1 MKATLGIALAL
12 GFLANVSAA
21 TLPDGVSTR
30 DVWFYSEGVKCYGKL
45 FLPKDFAS
53 DGKSRAVI
61 LAPGWGETA
70 ASTEKY
76 AANFAGKGLAAMAI
90 DYRGWGKSGGY
101 VYLAEN
107 VRYDDRLR
115 FSQHTA
121 KVRIRRKRLIPDDQV
136 DDIRNAISF
145 LQGEPGIDR
154 LHIGVWGTDM
164 GGGHVMVIAGLDPR
178 VKAVVAQVPVIE
190 GKNAERK
197 LSLPKPGSH
206 QANIQQVEVK
216 LARSG
221 DAPATPVAAAAMNAE
236 ETRIALAEYHPFWFV
251 SQIPQTVA
259 VLFVVAASDTK
270 VKNDDNAI
278 AASKALKGPN
288 SVTTVPGT
296 HTLAGKAADQAADAA
311 GEWFVKYL

>member
-1 MKATLGIALAL
+1 MKTTLGIAFLLA
-12 GFLANVSAA
+12 FLAAASAA
-21 TLPDGVSTR
+21 TLPDGVTTR

-45 FLPKDFAS
+45 FLPKDFAP

-136 DDIRNAISF
+136 SDIRNAISF

-154 LHIGVWGTDM
+154 LHIGVWGADM
-164 GGGHVMVIAGLDPR
+164 AGGHVMVIAGLDPR
-178 VKAVVAQVPVIE
+178 VKAVVAQVPIIE

-197 LSLPKPGSH
+197 LSVPKP
-206 QANIQQVEVK
+206 AMQQVEVK
-216 LARSG
+216 LARTG
-221 DAPATPVAAAAMNAE
+221 EAPATPAAAAAMNAE

-251 SQIPQTVA
+251 SQIPEKTA
-259 VLFVVAASDTK
+259 VLFVVAANDAK

-278 AASKALKGPN
+278 AASKVLKGPN
-288 SVTTVPGT
+288 SVTAVPGT
-296 HTLAGKAADQAADAA
+296 HMVAGKASDQAADAA

>member
-1 MKATLGIALAL
+1 MKTTLGIAFVLAAA
-12 GFLANVSAA
+12 FLASASAA
-21 TLPDGVSTR
+21 ALPEGVTTR

-121 KVRIRRKRLIPDDQV
+121 KVRIRRKRLIPEDQV

-154 LHIGVWGTDM
+154 LHIGVWGADM
-164 GGGHVMVIAGLDPR
+164 AGGHVMVIAGLDPR

-190 GKNAERK
+190 GKSAERK
-197 LSLPKPGSH
+197 LSLPKPVT
-206 QANIQQVEVK
+206 QQVEVK
-216 LARSG
+216 LARTG
-221 DAPATPVAAAAMNAE
+221 APPATPAAAGLMAVE

-251 SQIPQTVA
+251 SQIPEKTA
-259 VLFVVAASDTK
+259 VLFVVAANDAK

-278 AASKALKGPN
+278 AASKVLKGPN
-288 SVTTVPGT
+288 SVTTVPGA
-296 HTLAGKAADQAADAA
+296 HALAGKASDQAADAA

>member
-1 MKATLGIALAL
+1 MKTTLGIAS
-12 GFLANVSAA
+12 FLAAFLTAASAA
-21 TLPDGVSTR
+21 TLPDGVTTR

-45 FLPKDFAS
+45 FLPKDFAT

-61 LAPGWGETA
+61 LAPGWGETV

-121 KVRIRRKRLIPDDQV
+121 KVRIRRKRLIPEDQV

-154 LHIGVWGTDM
+154 LHIGVWGADM
-164 GGGHVMVIAGLDPR
+164 AGGHVMVIAGLDPR

-190 GKNAERK
+190 GKSAERK
-197 LSLPKPGSH
+197 LSLPKPVT
-206 QANIQQVEVK
+206 QQVEMK
-216 LARSG
+216 LARTG
-221 DAPATPVAAAAMNAE
+221 APPATPAAAGLMAVE

-251 SQIPQTVA
+251 SQIPEKTA
-259 VLFVVAASDTK
+259 VLFVVAANDAK

-278 AASKALKGPN
+278 AASKVLKGPN
-288 SVTTVPGT
+288 SVTTVPGA
-296 HTLAGKAADQAADAA
+296 HALAGKASDQAADAA

>member
-1 MKATLGIALAL
+1 MKTTLGIAFVLAAA
-12 GFLANVSAA
+12 FLASASAA
-21 TLPDGVSTR
+21 ALPEGVTTR

-121 KVRIRRKRLIPDDQV
+121 KVRIRRKRLIPEDQV

-154 LHIGVWGTDM
+154 LHIGVWGADM
-164 GGGHVMVIAGLDPR
+164 AGGHVMVIAGLDPR

-190 GKNAERK
+190 GKSAERK
-197 LSLPKPGSH
+197 LSLPKP
-206 QANIQQVEVK
+206 ATQQVEVK
-216 LARSG
+216 LARTG
-221 DAPATPVAAAAMNAE
+221 AAPATPAAAALMAAE

-251 SQIPQTVA
+251 SQIPEKTA
-259 VLFVVAASDTK
+259 VLFVVAANDAK

-278 AASKALKGPN
+278 AASKVLKGPN
-288 SVTTVPGT
+288 SVTTVPGA
-296 HTLAGKAADQAADAA
+296 HALAGKASDQAADAA

>member
-1 MKATLGIALAL
+1 MKTIIGIASIWVAA
-12 GFLANVSAA
+12 FLATASAA
-21 TLPDGVSTR
+21 ALPDGVTTR

-45 FLPKDFAS
+45 FLPKDFAA

-121 KVRIRRKRLIPDDQV
+121 KVRIRRKRLIPEDQV
-136 DDIRNAISF
+136 NDIRNAISF
-145 LQGEPGIDR
+145 LQGEPGVDR
-154 LHIGVWGTDM
+154 LHIGVWGADM
-164 GGGHVMVIAGLDPR
+164 AGGHAMVIAGLDPR
-178 VKAVVAQVPVIE
+178 VKAVVAQVPIIE

-197 LSLPKPGSH
+197 LSLPKPGTR
-206 QANIQQVEVK
+206 QIEVK
-216 LARSG
+216 LARTG
-221 DAPATPVAAAAMNAE
+221 EAPATPAAAAAMSAE

-251 SQIPQTVA
+251 SQIPEKTA

-270 VKNDDNAI
+270 VKNEDNAI
-278 AASKALKGPN
+278 AASKVLKGPN
-288 SVTTVPGT
+288 SVTTIPGP
-296 HTLAGKAADQAADAA
+296 HAVGGKASDQAADAA
-311 GEWFVKYL
+311 REWFVKYL

>member
-1 MKATLGIALAL
+1 MKTTLGIAFILASL
-12 GFLANVSAA
+12 TAASAA
-21 TLPDGVSTR
+21 TLPDGVTTR

-53 DGKSRAVI
+53 DGKSRAVV
-61 LAPGWGETA
+61 LAPGWGGTA
-70 ASTEKY
+70 ASAEKY
-76 AANFAGKGLAAMAI
+76 AANFAGKGLVAMAI

-121 KVRIRRKRLIPDDQV
+121 RVRIRRKRLIPDDQV

-145 LQGEPGIDR
+145 LQGEPGVDR
-154 LHIGVWGTDM
+154 LHIGVWGADM
-164 GGGHVMVIAGLDPR
+164 GGGHAIVIAGLDPR
-178 VKAVVAQVPVIE
+178 VKAVVAQVPIIE

-197 LSLPKPGSH
+197 LSLPKP
-206 QANIQQVEVK
+206 AMRQVEVK
-216 LARSG
+216 LARTG
-221 DAPATPVAAAAMNAE
+221 EAPATPAASAAMAAE

-251 SQIPQTVA
+251 SQIPQTLP
-259 VLFVVAASDTK
+259 VLFVVAANDIK
-270 VKNDDNAI
+270 VKNEHNAI
-278 AASKALKGPN
+278 AASKMLKGPN

-296 HTLAGKAADQAADAA
+296 HAVTGKAADQAADAA

>member
-1 MKATLGIALAL
+1 MRVTLGIAFILGSLAI
-12 GFLANVSAA
+12 ASAA
-21 TLPDGVSTR
+21 TLPEGVTTR

-45 FLPKDFAS
+45 FLPKDFAT

-154 LHIGVWGTDM
+154 LHIGVWGADM
-164 GGGHVMVIAGLDPR
+164 AGGHVIVIAGLDPR
-178 VKAVVAQVPVIE
+178 VKAVVAQVPIIE

-197 LSLPKPGSH
+197 LSLPKPATK
-206 QANIQQVEVK
+206 QIEVK

-221 DAPATPVAAAAMNAE
+221 DAPPTPAAAAAMNAE
-236 ETRIALAEYHPFWFV
+236 ETKIALAEYHPFWFV
-251 SQIPQTVA
+251 SQIPQAVA
-259 VLFVVAASDTK
+259 VLFVVAANDAK

-278 AASKALKGPN
+278 AASKILKGPT
-288 SVTTVPGT
+288 SVTTIPGA
-296 HTLAGKAADQAADAA
+296 HMVAGKASDQAADAA

>member
-1 MKATLGIALAL
+1 MKTALGISFVLAAA
-12 GFLANVSAA
+12 FLATASAA
-21 TLPDGVSTR
+21 ALPEGVTTR

-121 KVRIRRKRLIPDDQV
+121 KVRIRRKRLIPEDQV

-154 LHIGVWGTDM
+154 LHIGMWGADM
-164 GGGHVMVIAGLDPR
+164 AGGHVMVIAGLDPR

-190 GKNAERK
+190 GKSAERK
-197 LSLPKPGSH
+197 LSLPKP
-206 QANIQQVEVK
+206 AMQQVEVK
-216 LARSG
+216 LARTG
-221 DAPATPVAAAAMNAE
+221 AAPATPAAAALMAAE
-236 ETRIALAEYHPFWFV
+236 ETSIALAEYHPFWFV
-251 SQIPQTVA
+251 SQIPEKTA
-259 VLFVVAASDTK
+259 VLFVVAANDAK

-278 AASKALKGPN
+278 AASKVLKGPN
-288 SVTTVPGT
+288 SVTTVPGA
-296 HTLAGKAADQAADAA
+296 HALAGKASDQAADAA

>member
-1 MKATLGIALAL
+1 MKTTFRIGCVLAAA
-12 GFLANVSAA
+12 FLTTASAA
-21 TLPDGVSTR
+21 TLPDGVTTR

-76 AANFAGKGLAAMAI
+76 AANFAGRGLAAMAI

-121 KVRIRRKRLIPDDQV
+121 KVRIRRKRLIPEDQV
-136 DDIRNAISF
+136 SDIRNAISF

-154 LHIGVWGTDM
+154 LHIGVWGADM
-164 GGGHVMVIAGLDPR
+164 AGGHAMVIAGLDPR
-178 VKAVVAQVPVIE
+178 VKAIVAQVPIIE

-197 LSLPKPGSH
+197 LTLPKP
-206 QANIQQVEVK
+206 AAQQVEVK
-216 LARSG
+216 LARTG
-221 DAPATPVAAAAMNAE
+221 AAPSTPAASAAMAAE

-259 VLFVVAASDTK
+259 VLFVVAGNDTK
-270 VKNDDNAI
+270 VENDDNAI
-278 AASKALKGPN
+278 AASKVLKGPN
-288 SVTTVPGT
+288 SVTTVQGA
-296 HTLAGKAADQAADAA
+296 HALVGKASDQAADAA

>member
-1 MKATLGIALAL
+1 MKTTLGIAS
-12 GFLANVSAA
+12 FLAAFLTAASAA
-21 TLPDGVSTR
+21 TLPDGVTTR

-45 FLPKDFAS
+45 FLPKDFAT

-61 LAPGWGETA
+61 LAPGWGETV

-121 KVRIRRKRLIPDDQV
+121 KVRIRRKRLIPEDQV

-154 LHIGVWGTDM
+154 LHIGVWGADM
-164 GGGHVMVIAGLDPR
+164 AGGHVMVIAGLDPR

-190 GKNAERK
+190 GKSAERK
-197 LSLPKPGSH
+197 LSLPKP
-206 QANIQQVEVK
+206 ATQQVEVK
-216 LARSG
+216 LARTG
-221 DAPATPVAAAAMNAE
+221 APPATPAAAGLMAVE

-251 SQIPQTVA
+251 SQIPEKTA
-259 VLFVVAASDTK
+259 VLFVVAANDAK

-278 AASKALKGPN
+278 AASKVLKGPN
-288 SVTTVPGT
+288 SVTTVPGA
-296 HTLAGKAADQAADAA
+296 HALAGKASDQAADAA

>member
-1 MKATLGIALAL
+1 
-12 GFLANVSAA
+12 
-21 TLPDGVSTR
+21 
-30 DVWFYSEGVKCYGKL
+30 
-45 FLPKDFAS
+45 
-53 DGKSRAVI
+53 
-61 LAPGWGETA
+61 
-70 ASTEKY
+70 
-76 AANFAGKGLAAMAI
+76 MAI

-154 LHIGVWGTDM
+154 LHIGVWGADM
-164 GGGHVMVIAGLDPR
+164 AGGHVMVIAGLDPR

-190 GKNAERK
+190 GKSAERK
-197 LSLPKPGSH
+197 LSLPKPVT
-206 QANIQQVEVK
+206 QQVEMK
-216 LARSG
+216 LARTG
-221 DAPATPVAAAAMNAE
+221 APPATPAAAGLMAVE

-251 SQIPQTVA
+251 SQIPEKTA
-259 VLFVVAASDTK
+259 VLFVVAANDAK

-278 AASKALKGPN
+278 AASKVLKGPN
-288 SVTTVPGT
+288 SVTTVPGA
-296 HTLAGKAADQAADAA
+296 HALAGKASDQAADAA

>member
-1 MKATLGIALAL
+1 MRATLGTAFILGSLAIA
-12 GFLANVSAA
+12 SAA
-21 TLPDGVSTR
+21 TLPEGVTTR

-45 FLPKDFAS
+45 FLPKDFAT

-154 LHIGVWGTDM
+154 LHIGVWGADM
-164 GGGHVMVIAGLDPR
+164 AGGHVIVIAGLDPR
-178 VKAVVAQVPVIE
+178 VKAVVAQVPIIE
-190 GKNAERK
+190 GQNAERK
-197 LSLPKPGSH
+197 LSLPKLATK
-206 QANIQQVEVK
+206 QIEVK

-221 DAPATPVAAAAMNAE
+221 DAPPTPAAAAAMNAE
-236 ETRIALAEYHPFWFV
+236 ETKIALAEYHPFWFV
-251 SQIPQTVA
+251 SQIPQAVA
-259 VLFVVAASDTK
+259 VLFVVAANDAK

-278 AASKALKGPN
+278 AASKILKGPT
-288 SVTTVPGT
+288 SVTTIPGA
-296 HTLAGKAADQAADAA
+296 HMVAGKASDQAADAA
-311 GEWFVKYL
+311 SEWFVKYL

>member
-1 MKATLGIALAL
+1 MRATLGIAFILGSLAI
-12 GFLANVSAA
+12 ASAA
-21 TLPDGVSTR
+21 TLPEGVTTR

-45 FLPKDFAS
+45 FLPKDFAT

-154 LHIGVWGTDM
+154 LHIGVWGADM
-164 GGGHVMVIAGLDPR
+164 AGGHVIVIAGLDPR
-178 VKAVVAQVPVIE
+178 VKAVVAQVPIIE

-197 LSLPKPGSH
+197 LSLPKPATK
-206 QANIQQVEVK
+206 QIEVK

-221 DAPATPVAAAAMNAE
+221 DAPPTPAAAAAMNAE
-236 ETRIALAEYHPFWFV
+236 ETKIALAEYHPFWFV
-251 SQIPQTVA
+251 SQIPQAVA
-259 VLFVVAASDTK
+259 VLFVVAANDAK

-278 AASKALKGPN
+278 AASKILKGPT
-288 SVTTVPGT
+288 SVTTIPGA
-296 HTLAGKAADQAADAA
+296 HMVAGKASDQAADAA

>member
-1 MKATLGIALAL
+1 MRATLGIAFILGSLAI
-12 GFLANVSAA
+12 ASAA
-21 TLPDGVSTR
+21 TLPEGVTTR

-45 FLPKDFAS
+45 FLPKDFAT

-154 LHIGVWGTDM
+154 LHIGVWGADM
-164 GGGHVMVIAGLDPR
+164 AGGHVIVIAGLDPR
-178 VKAVVAQVPVIE
+178 VKAVVAQVPIIE
-190 GKNAERK
+190 GQNAERK
-197 LSLPKPGSH
+197 LSLPKLATK
-206 QANIQQVEVK
+206 QIEVK

-221 DAPATPVAAAAMNAE
+221 DAPPTPAAAAAMNAE
-236 ETRIALAEYHPFWFV
+236 ETKIALAEYHPFWFV
-251 SQIPQTVA
+251 SQIPQAVA
-259 VLFVVAASDTK
+259 VLFVVAANDAK

-278 AASKALKGPN
+278 AASKILKGPT
-288 SVTTVPGT
+288 SVTTIPGA
-296 HTLAGKAADQAADAA
+296 HMVAGKASDQAADAA

>member
-1 MKATLGIALAL
+1 MKTTLGIAFIL
-12 GFLANVSAA
+12 GFVAAASAA
-21 TLPDGVSTR
+21 TLPDGVTTR
-30 DVWFYSEGVKCYGKL
+30 DVWFYSEGVKCYGRL
-45 FLPKDFAS
+45 FLPKEFS
-53 DGKSRAVI
+53 GEGKSRAVI

-121 KVRIRRKRLIPDDQV
+121 KVRIRRKRLIPEDQV
-136 DDIRNAISF
+136 NDIRNAISF

-154 LHIGVWGTDM
+154 LHIGVWGADM
-164 GGGHVMVIAGLDPR
+164 AGGHVMVIAGLDPR
-178 VKAVVAQVPVIE
+178 IKAVVAQVPIIE
-190 GKNAERK
+190 GKDAERK
-197 LSLPKPGSH
+197 LSLPKP
-206 QANIQQVEVK
+206 AMQQVEVK
-216 LARSG
+216 LARTG
-221 DAPATPVAAAAMNAE
+221 EAPATPAAAALMAAE
-236 ETRIALAEYHPFWFV
+236 ETKIALAEYHPFWFV

-259 VLFVVAASDTK
+259 VLFVIAADDPK

-278 AASKALKGPN
+278 AASKMLNGPS
-288 SVTTVPGT
+288 SVTTVPGA
-296 HTLAGKAADQAADAA
+296 HALAGKAADQAADAA